1 MHSYG
6 YAVDINPLRNPTK
19 DKSGKWWPAGSDTFA
34 GRDKVEKG
42 KIVLHSDAF
51 ETFARYG

>member
-1 MHSYG
+1 
-6 YAVDINPLRNPTK
+6 LQPTK
-19 DKSGKWWPAGSDTFA
+19 DKRGKWWPAGSDTFA

-51 ETFARYG
+51 ETFARYGWVWGGLWQEIG